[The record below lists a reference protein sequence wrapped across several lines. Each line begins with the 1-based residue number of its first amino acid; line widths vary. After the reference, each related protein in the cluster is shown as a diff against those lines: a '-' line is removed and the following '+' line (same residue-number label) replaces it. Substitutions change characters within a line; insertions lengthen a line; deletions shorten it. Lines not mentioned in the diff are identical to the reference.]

1 MGEEFTTVT
10 KEFEHETVA
19 QAREAAVDDA
29 ASSGGRV
36 YPCLVF
42 RQGGRLMVTTSFPFT
57 FVARQVRLDSAVKGG
72 NPRNSTN
79 RPLMPDHVRNIRDY
93 LIKNRNEYILPPV
106 TLNVRQMPQ
115 VYVQKSNSPVR
126 SGFLV
131 VGDATMFDVTDGQHR
146 IAAIAGSAATKPAVP
161 PLLTEAPEFENDSMS
176 VLIVVEEEISR
187 IHQDFADAAQTKQIP
202 ASLLAAFNTR
212 EPVNK
217 VLTTIVDRSE
227 FFKGRVDETSKTL
240 PKLSQSVFLLNNVRA
255 FVKELLV
262 GDYAIAEDAL
272 ARYTE
277 KLLSTPEQRELFVNR
292 ALQLIDVLTAKLE
305 PWNEIVKIS
314 VDDTMASRIPDL
326 RKNYISL
333 TATGLVIIGRVAFE
347 INKWLPEA
355 ERFSKYIELAS
366 NVDWKREAEIWQGS
380 IILEGGK
387 LVTNRAPVALA
398 AQRVKELLGLADL
411 QAVKDAQTA
420 SVAA

>member
-1 MGEEFTTVT
+1 METLKTVT
-10 KEFEHETVA
+10 KEFEHDTVA
-19 QAREAAVDDA
+19 QAREAAMDDA
-29 ASSGGRV
+29 SSSGGRV

-42 RQGGRLMVTTSFPFT
+42 RQGGRLMVTTSFPFPLL
-57 FVARQVRLDSAVKGG
+57 ARQVRLDSAAKGG
-72 NPRNSTN
+72 NPRTSTN
-79 RPLMPDHVRNIRDY
+79 RPLMADHVRTIREY
-93 LIKNRNEYILPPV
+93 LIKNRDEYILPPV

-115 VYVQKSNSPVR
+115 VYVQKSNMPVR

-146 IAAIAGSAATKPAVP
+146 IAAIAGSAATKPPVQ
-161 PLLTEAPEFENDSMS
+161 PLLSEAPEFETDSMS
-176 VLIVVEEEISR
+176 VLIVVEEEIAR

-227 FFKGRVDETSKTL
+227 FLKGRVDETSKTL
-240 PKLSQSVFLLNNVRA
+240 PKFSQSVFLLNNVRA

-272 ARYTE
+272 GRYTD
-277 KLLSTPEQRELFVNR
+277 KLLSTQDQRDLFATR
-292 ALQLIDVLTAKLE
+292 AMQLIDVLTAKME

-326 RKNYISL
+326 RKEYISL

-347 INKWLPEA
+347 INKWLPES
-355 ERFSKYIELAS
+355 ERFAKYIELAS
-366 NVDWKREAEIWQGS
+366 NIDWKRSADIWQGS
-380 IILEGGK
+380 ILLDGGK

-398 AQRVKELLGLADL
+398 AQRVKERLGLADM
-411 QAVKDAQTA
+411 QAAKDVQTV

>member
-1 MGEEFTTVT
+1 MGDFTTVT
-10 KEFEHETVA
+10 REFEHETVA

-57 FVARQVRLDSAVKGG
+57 FLARQVRLDSAAKGG
-72 NPRNSTN
+72 NPRTSTN
-79 RPLMPDHVRNIRDY
+79 RPLMADHVRNIRDY

-115 VYVQKSNSPVR
+115 VYVHKSNSPVR

-146 IAAIAGSAATKPAVP
+146 IAAIAGSASTKPTVP
-161 PLLTEAPEFENDSMS
+161 PLLTEAPEFESDSMS
-176 VLIVVEEEISR
+176 VLIVVEQEMSR

-227 FFKGRVDETSKTL
+227 FFRGRVDATSKTL
-240 PKLSQSVFLLNNVRA
+240 PKLSQSVFLLNNVRG

-272 ARYTE
+272 GRYTD
-277 KLLSTPEQRELFVNR
+277 KLLSTAEQRDMFVSR
-292 ALQLIDVLTAKLE
+292 ASQLIDVLTAKME

-355 ERFSKYIELAS
+355 ERLSKYIELAT
-366 NVDWKREAEIWQGS
+366 NVDWRREAEIWQGS
-380 IILEGGK
+380 IIVDNGK

-398 AQRVKELLGLADL
+398 ARRVKELLGLKDL
-411 QAVKDAQTA
+411 QITKELQ
-420 SVAA
+420 SNSMAA

>member
-1 MGEEFTTVT
+1 
-10 KEFEHETVA
+10 
-19 QAREAAVDDA
+19 
-29 ASSGGRV
+29 
-36 YPCLVF
+36 
-42 RQGGRLMVTTSFPFT
+42 
-57 FVARQVRLDSAVKGG
+57 
-72 NPRNSTN
+72 
-79 RPLMPDHVRNIRDY
+79 
-93 LIKNRNEYILPPV
+93 
-106 TLNVRQMPQ
+106 
-115 VYVQKSNSPVR
+115 
-126 SGFLV
+126 
-131 VGDATMFDVTDGQHR
+131 
-146 IAAIAGSAATKPAVP
+146 
-161 PLLTEAPEFENDSMS
+161 
-176 VLIVVEEEISR
+176 
-187 IHQDFADAAQTKQIP
+187 
-202 ASLLAAFNTR
+202 LLAAFNTR